1 MDKFNVEKIELKGEI
16 ENLEEMNKDYKD
28 TIKTLK

>member
-16 ENLEEMNKDYKD
+16 ENLEEANKDYKD